1 MDNVFWLVLRR
12 LRTPLLVLIGA
23 YAVSV
28 GGLVLIPG
36 VDGEGQPWRFDFLH
50 AFYFVSY
57 MGSTIGFGEI
67 PHPFTPAQRLWVTL
81 CIFLTVTAWL
91 YAIGRI
97 FALVQ
102 ESSFRNAVAEA
113 RFVRAV
119 RRISQPFWII
129 CGYGETGKLLV
140 RALVR
145 RQVQV
150 VLHAS
155 LSHLYL
161 PISPLARCRSCCTP
175 PATTRYPTPR
185 SRPSPG

>member
-1 MDNVFWLVLRR
+1 MDTIFWLVLRR

-36 VDGEGQPWRFDFLH
+36 VDGDGQPWRFDFLH

-102 ESSFRNAVAEA
+102 EDSFRNAVAEA
-113 RFVRAV
+113 RFGDRAAALRGCHNYAGADTV
-119 RRISQPFWII
+119 CPAPGRDVPALGSSRGRRV
-129 CGYGETGKLLV
+129 E
-140 RALVR
+140 
-145 RQVQV
+145 
-150 VLHAS
+150 
-155 LSHLYL
+155 
-161 PISPLARCRSCCTP
+161 
-175 PATTRYPTPR
+175 
-185 SRPSPG
+185 